1 MKRIPLLLSLLVT
14 TACAG
19 GGAPDSGG
27 VAPGATQALRE
38 TGRTL
43 VYECDAGDFIVR
55 TGPGEIALWLEDRYR
70 VLSQVRSAS
79 GTRYAEGDIVFWSKG
94 DEAMLDVGDARYRN
108 CSPNPRR
115 VPWEDARRRG
125 IDLRAV
131 GNEPGWHVE
140 VREGD
145 SILFVGDYG
154 ASKFLFRDFTASEGA
169 GSYRYV
175 ATEGGNRLTVSAESA
190 ECADTMSGDR
200 FPLQVEILL
209 NDRRYRGCGM
219 TLEHPWE

>member
-1 MKRIPLLLSLLVT
+1 MKHLLLTLPLLAVS
-14 TACAG
+14 ACASTPDA
-19 GGAPDSGG
+19 APSAEVANEAVVVG
-27 VAPGATQALRE
+27 VQ
-38 TGRTL
+38 TL
-43 VYECDAGDFIVR
+43 VYECDTGDFILR
-55 TGPGEIALWLEDRYR
+55 TGPGEVAIWLEDQYR

-79 GTRYAEGDIVFWSKG
+79 GAKYEEGDMVFWSKG
-94 DEAMLDVGDARYRN
+94 EEAMLDAAGIYYRN

-154 ASKFLFRDFTASEGA
+154 ATRHLFQDFSASDDA
-169 GSYRYV
+169 GGLNYSAVRGEDHLSVEAV
-175 ATEGGNRLTVSAESA
+175 AE
-190 ECADTMSGDR
+190 ECMDTMSGER
-200 FPLQVEILL
+200 FELRVEVTL
-209 NDRRYRGCGM
+209 NDRHYRGCGM
-219 TLEHPWE
+219 TLDHPWE